1 LGLAGFDRIGLCCSR
16 RSISSIKS
24 GRSRDRSRSK
34 RAIII
39 ISIVHS
45 QFLLTIY
52 DVMEC
57 CLVASFLCSHT
68 QGHFNGERSLPSI
81 CFRRVMSASSS
92 MAGAGARQMFDLPTM
107 YLYTCT
113 VCGTEFMR
121 AEKIRK
127 NTLETFSM
135 DDRIK
140 VIRYSLLKASSKR
153 NTNLFESFSELP
165 RFFWW
170 S

>member
-1 LGLAGFDRIGLCCSR
+1 
-16 RSISSIKS
+16 
-24 GRSRDRSRSK
+24 
-34 RAIII
+34 
-39 ISIVHS
+39 
-45 QFLLTIY
+45 
-52 DVMEC
+52 MEC

-68 QGHFNGERSLPSI
+68 QGHFDGESSLPSI

-121 AEKIRK
+121 AEKIRQ

-140 VIRYSLLKASSKR
+140 VVRYSLLKASSKH